1 MISYFKKKYI
11 GNIKDQNDVKI
22 GLLLKSYIIL
32 GY

>member
-1 MISYFKKKYI
+1 MISYLKKIYI

>member
-1 MISYFKKKYI
+1 MISYLKKKYI

-22 GLLLKSYIIL
+22 GLLKSYIIL